1 MMNRLRFRLLM
12 LGNVL
17 ILILTFSTALFF
29 PGVRA
34 TAQQVHIV
42 AIDTMPN
49 FPQPYHMRDWR
60 KVTIGY
66 DSLVFNSSLS
76 GEYLPLVT
84 NPGISNNY
92 PSDPTF
98 GLYTVVGPTQ
108 GTGTA
113 EAINCIPAVVGASLV
128 GINKTDQFNRNWV
141 QMCEQWFNKANGENV
156 YMNGLSDMTNDDF
169 WYETMPNVF
178 FYELNYLH
186 PNTSNFSSQFVSVAN
201 QFSKVVTALGGSTT
215 PWKLP
220 GINHEG
226 FDFEKMVPVD
236 VSSDGNSWT
245 EPEAAG
251 AIGWILYNAYVE
263 TGNPQYRI
271 GAELSMEALNNSPIN
286 PAYEL
291 QLSYG
296 AYTAARMNAE
306 LGTNYNVQKIVNWL
320 FSTSDVRDW
329 ATITG
334 KWGVYDVGGLV
345 GQVEPNDD
353 YAFAMNTFEQ
363 IGCLVPMV
371 RYDPVFATA
380 IGKWVLNA
388 ANAARLFYPKS
399 LPHDNQDTSYIWAI
413 KYDSSSYIAHEAIHQ
428 FDPNDNS
435 ISPFASGDAITGG
448 WGRTTLT
455 LYGSSHV
462 GILGAIIDTTDVP
475 GILQLN
481 LLATDYYHAPAYPT
495 YLYYNPDSTS
505 QTIALNVGDTAC
517 SIYDAVS
524 KTFIT
529 SGTGLLSISIP
540 ASSAI
545 VAVVTPYGG
554 TVTRN
559 QHGALLVNGVVV
571 DYHYNTP
578 SSLPPRIKSLAAG
591 NSTVVLGD
599 TTRIYCTAADNDNDS
614 LTYSWSFAHGTS
626 AGTGAVLSWAAPD
639 TAGTYVVA
647 CTVSDGH
654 GFTDTASVVIN
665 VVQKINS
672 LPVITGIDGEPRV
685 VDVGGALQ
693 LTCHASDPDGDTIRY
708 NWTPSAG
715 TVTGSDS
722 IVTWT
727 APQSEGYYYV
737 YCKVNDGSGGT
748 ATDSIGILVQD
759 FSKSQTGSLAAF
771 YPFDDGS
778 VADASG
784 NNNNG
789 FNYYASQD
797 TDRFGNPTGALF
809 FNGTNNYV
817 NVSNSPSLDFQNAI
831 TVSFWMKIAQIFSGE
846 EYPISHNKWYRWKV
860 SISGGHLRWST
871 TTSQGERDLDSETP
885 MVADS
890 LYFVTVVYS
899 GSAME
904 IYLNGN
910 LDAYAPWSGPLATTN
925 ADLVIGAAAAA
936 QNQQEFYG
944 TLDDIRIY
952 NYALSFP
959 AIQGLLTVVHQ
970 NGVGAIPKT
979 FALRQNFPNPF
990 NPSTIIQ
997 YDLPEKAEVV
1007 LQVYDVLGRKVRT
1020 LVDNME
1026 QAGTHEVSFDA
1037 SDLASGVY
1045 FCRLKAGDHSAVKA
1059 MMLLK

>member
-1 MMNRLRFRLLM
+1 M

-84 NPGISNNY
+84 NPGVSNNY

-98 GLYTVVGPTQ
+98 GLYTVVGPTAS
-108 GTGTA
+108 TGNA

-128 GINKTDQFNRNWV
+128 GVDKTNQFNRNWV

-156 YMNGLSDMTNDDF
+156 YMNGFNDMTNDDF

-178 FYELNYLH
+178 FFELSYLH
-186 PNTSNFSSQFVSVAN
+186 PNNSIFSSQFMSVAN
-201 QFSKVVTALGGSTT
+201 QFLKVVTALGGSTT

-236 VSSDGNSWT
+236 ASWT

-271 GAELSMEALNNSPIN
+271 GAELSMEALNNFPGN

-306 LGTNYNVQKIVNWL
+306 LGTNYNLQKIVTWL
-320 FSTSDVRDW
+320 YSTSSVRDW
-329 ATITG
+329 GIITG
-334 KWGVYDVGGLV
+334 KWGKYDVGGLV
-345 GQVEPNDD
+345 GQDD
-353 YAFAMNTFEQ
+353 YQNGYAFAMNTFEQ

-371 RYDPVFATA
+371 RYDARFATA

-388 ANAARLFYPKS
+388 ANAARYFYPKY
-399 LPHDNQDTSYIWAI
+399 LPQANQDTSYNWAM

-428 FDPNDNS
+428 FDPNS
-435 ISPFASGDAITGG
+435 KTISPFASGDAIAGG

-475 GILQLN
+475 GILRLN
-481 LLATDYYHAPAYPT
+481 LLATDYYHAPAYPS
-495 YLYYNPDSTS
+495 YLYYNPDSTM
-505 QTIALNVGDTAC
+505 QTVTLNVGDTAC
-517 SIYDAVS
+517 SVYDAVS
-524 KTFIT
+524 KTYIAQ
-529 SGTGLLSISIP
+529 GTGVLSVSIP
-540 ASSAI
+540 ANSAI
-545 VAVVTPYGG
+545 VAVITPYTG
-554 TVTRN
+554 TTTYN
-559 QHGALLVNGVVV
+559 FLGAMLVNGVVV
-571 DYHYNTP
+571 DYHYLTP
-578 SSLPPRIKSLAAG
+578 SNLPPRIKSLAAG
-591 NSTVVLGD
+591 NSTVVMGD
-599 TTRIYCTAADNDNDS
+599 TTKIYCTAADNDNDS
-614 LTYSWSFAHGTS
+614 LTYNWSYMHGTVV
-626 AGTGAVLSWAAPD
+626 GTGAVLSWIAPD
-639 TAGTYVVA
+639 TTGTYVIA

-654 GFTDTASVVIN
+654 GFQDTASVTIN

-672 LPVITGIDGEPRV
+672 LPVITGIDGKPRV

-693 LTCHASDPDGDTIRY
+693 LTCRASDPDGDTLTY
-708 NWTPSAG
+708 NWTQSAG
-715 TVTGSDS
+715 AVAGSDS

-737 YCKVNDGSGGT
+737 YCTVNDGNGGI
-748 ATDSIGILVQD
+748 ATDSIGTLVQD
-759 FSKSQTGSLAAF
+759 FSKSQTGSLVAY
-771 YPFDDGS
+771 YPFDNGS
-778 VADASG
+778 VADVSG

-789 FNYYASQD
+789 FNYYASPD
-797 TDRFGNPTGALF
+797 TDRFGNPTGAMF
-809 FNGTNNYV
+809 FDGSTSYV
-817 NVSNSPSLDFQNAI
+817 SVRNSLSLDFQNAI
-831 TVSFWMKIAQIFSGE
+831 TVSFWMKIAQIFSSE

-860 SISGGHLRWST
+860 SISGGHLRWSIT
-871 TTSQGERDLDSETP
+871 TNATRDLDSETP
-885 MVADS
+885 LVADS
-890 LYFVTVVYS
+890 LYFVTVVYT
-899 GSAME
+899 GSDME

-910 LDAYAPWSGPLATTN
+910 LDAYAPMSGPLATTTQN
-925 ADLVIGAAAAA
+925 LVIGAAAAGPS
-936 QNQQEFYG
+936 QNQFYG

-997 YDLPEKAEVV
+997 YDLPERAEVV

-1020 LVDNME
+1020 LTDNME

-1045 FCRLKAGDHSAVKA
+1045 FCRLKAGDYSAVKA